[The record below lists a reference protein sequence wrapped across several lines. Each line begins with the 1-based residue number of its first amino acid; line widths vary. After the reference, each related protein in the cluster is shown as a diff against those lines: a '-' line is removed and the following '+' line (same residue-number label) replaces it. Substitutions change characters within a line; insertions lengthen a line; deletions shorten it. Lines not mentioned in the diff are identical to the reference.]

1 MAKKHVAPS
10 VAETA
15 FSCPHCGA
23 FATQFWHTLDSD
35 RRKDSDRTPRFPSED
50 WIPELESNPELD
62 ADRKRA
68 VADWVRKSAAG
79 FVFADA
85 DQGRH
90 YVQYDISNLN
100 LSECFNCRK
109 FAVWVHKS
117 VVHPPQR
124 GGPDP
129 CPDLPEEL
137 QRDFEESRTI
147 LDLSP
152 RGAAAL
158 MRLVIQKLC
167 CHLGE
172 KGRNIDDDIAS
183 LVKKG
188 LNPLVQRSL
197 DIVRVVGNEAV
208 HPGTLDLTDDR
219 NTALQLLG
227 LVNAI
232 AEQMISHPK
241 VVKEMYD
248 ALPSAK
254 LEAIQ
259 RRDGPLI
266 PGSNG

>member
-1 MAKKHVAPS
+1 MSKKYVAPS
-10 VAETA
+10 VSETA

-23 FATQFWHTLDSD
+23 FTTQYWHTLYSD
-35 RRKDSDRTPRFPSED
+35 RIKDGDRRPRFPTED
-50 WIPELESNPELD
+50 WLPKLDSDPGLD

-68 VADWVRKSAAG
+68 LVAWVRRSVAG
-79 FVFADA
+79 HVFADS

-90 YVQYDISNLN
+90 YVQFDVSNLK
-100 LSECFNCRK
+100 LSECFNCGK

-117 VVHPPQR
+117 LVHPVQR

-129 CPDLPEEL
+129 CADLPEEL
-137 QRDFEESRTI
+137 QLDFEEARTI

-158 MRLVIQKLC
+158 MRLVVQELC
-167 CHLGE
+167 AHLGE
-172 KGRNIDDDIAS
+172 KGRNIDEDIAS
-183 LVKKG
+183 LVAKG
-188 LNPLVQRSL
+188 LNPLVQKSL

-208 HPGTLDLTDDR
+208 HPGTIDLTDDR
-219 NTALQLLG
+219 NTALQLLA

-241 VVKEMYD
+241 AVKEMYE

-259 RRDGPLI
+259 RRDGNSS
-266 PGSNG
+266 GKQ